1 MRLHTTTPSM
11 PIAASYWCA
20 RSVRRKFG
28 VVKAQERNVAKPFF
42 VLGTQFSTFQAVT
55 HHTAACNF
63 LRGTDPLPSQRKT
76 CALPFVSPSTA
87 ESGLKRALAVR
98 HAFSHPMPHTL
109 AKTSC
114 QRAHRHAP

>member
-28 VVKAQERNVAKPFF
+28 VVKAQKRNVPKPFF
-42 VLGTQFSTFQAVT
+42 GLGTQFSTFQAAT
-55 HHTAACNF
+55 HHTATCNF

-76 CALPFVSPSTA
+76 CALLFVSPSTA
-87 ESGLKRALAVR
+87 ESGLKRMSLLLVSGPV
-98 HAFSHPMPHTL
+98 F
-109 AKTSC
+109 C
-114 QRAHRHAP
+114 